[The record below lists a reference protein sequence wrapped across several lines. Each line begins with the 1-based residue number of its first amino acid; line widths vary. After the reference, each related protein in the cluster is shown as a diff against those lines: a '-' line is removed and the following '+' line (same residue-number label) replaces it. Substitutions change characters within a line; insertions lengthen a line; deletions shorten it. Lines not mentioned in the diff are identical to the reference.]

1 MENNNSV
8 RLRKNGLYEVRA
20 TINGEQKSFY
30 GRTESIAIAKLEARQ
45 KEAEKGIIIAPKIRL
60 DKCLKQYLV
69 NIKQSK
75 VKPSTYDR
83 LECTLNNQI
92 MNSSLGRRQL
102 SSVKPDDIQA
112 YLMELAKLLSISSV
126 KKVYNLLG
134 EFFKYMVA
142 TQRLTYNPMLLVE
155 LPHSSMFVKQPKE
168 MEVLTID
175 EISKVIAVAEQKNPD
190 GSLLYK
196 YGEAVVLLLLT
207 GMRSGEIRAIRLQD
221 IDFKRKLLYVNM
233 NICHH
238 KDRVNGGVVDSLS
251 TPKTKKS
258 QRSIPLNGRALIA
271 IKRLQSLTYSPSND
285 LLIATASGG
294 ILSNQYFELTYS
306 RILKRAG
313 IDHMGLHSTRHSF
326 ATIILKEA
334 VDKGQIK
341 EVSELLGH
349 SQVSTTY
356 EYYIKT
362 DNEDK
367 RDLVQSLDSILG

>member
-1 MENNNSV
+1 M
-8 RLRKNGLYEVRA
+8 
-20 TINGEQKSFY
+20 
-30 GRTESIAIAKLEARQ
+30 
-45 KEAEKGIIIAPKIRL
+45 
-60 DKCLKQYLV
+60 
-69 NIKQSK
+69 
-75 VKPSTYDR
+75 
-83 LECTLNNQI
+83 
-92 MNSSLGRRQL
+92 M
-102 SSVKPDDIQA
+102 
-112 YLMELAKLLSISSV
+112 
-126 KKVYNLLG
+126 
-134 EFFKYMVA
+134 
-142 TQRLTYNPMLLVE
+142 
-155 LPHSSMFVKQPKE
+155 
-168 MEVLTID
+168 
-175 EISKVIAVAEQKNPD
+175 
-190 GSLLYK
+190 
-196 YGEAVVLLLLT
+196 
-207 GMRSGEIRAIRLQD
+207 D

-238 KDRVNGGVVDSLS
+238 KDRVNGGVIDSLS

-258 QRSIPLNGRALIA
+258 PRSVPLNERALIA

-356 EYYIKT
+356 EYHIKT